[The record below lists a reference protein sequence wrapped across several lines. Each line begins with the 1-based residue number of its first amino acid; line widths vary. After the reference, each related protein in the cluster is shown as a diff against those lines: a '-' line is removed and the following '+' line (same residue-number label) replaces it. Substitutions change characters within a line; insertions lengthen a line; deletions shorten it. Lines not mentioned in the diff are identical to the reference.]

1 MALLKPKAGL
11 QAFLLSIYNKDGLQ
25 QLGVELGRS
34 PVFLYADQ
42 RGRPAPEDYPVFRG
56 VNLADGK
63 WHRVALSVSKKQVT
77 LLLDCKKKATRP
89 LPRGSQPVVD
99 TRGITVFGTRLLDE
113 EAFEGE
119 IQQLLISPSPQD
131 AYDFCEH
138 YSPDC
143 DGATQKPQAQEAAQR
158 PARPGNAAKPGAPR
172 KPKAKRP
179 QKRQLAAMPPPYA
192 KTGAKNGKSSGKAR
206 GGGGAGAK
214 ATAGG
219 RSSAAK
225 SPPGRAG
232 GQAHAGAGGTRT
244 PGNSYQQVEPER
256 REQGCAEPLRGAGPS
271 SSRVRV
277 SPSVSASCA
286 CMSPTRPRG
295 NRPSKRKEPAGARN
309 LGRGREPHPSR
320 EPLPSLASLFS

>member
-1 MALLKPKAGL
+1 GVRRTAGFCPRRRSGAAPDVAYRISRQAQLSAPTRQLFPGRFPEDFSIMALLKPKAGL

-158 PARPGNAAKPGAPR
+158 PARPGVRRGH
-172 KPKAKRP
+172 
-179 QKRQLAAMPPPYA
+179 
-192 KTGAKNGKSSGKAR
+192 R
-206 GGGGAGAK
+206 GGGRGRA
-214 ATAGG
+214 ATHTPS
-219 RSSAAK
+219 SSAAPRRGDGGK
-225 SPPGRAG
+225 AASAGEESKHRWNFILARLILGGPGREG
-232 GQAHAGAGGTRT
+232 GSIAKHVVQAPVAKQAPGSHGEQPPHAQPLGAAEAQIPGAQTR
-244 PGNSYQQVEPER
+244 
-256 REQGCAEPLRGAGPS
+256 LLS
-271 SSRVRV
+271 S
-277 SPSVSASCA
+277 
-286 CMSPTRPRG
+286 
-295 NRPSKRKEPAGARN
+295 
-309 LGRGREPHPSR
+309 
-320 EPLPSLASLFS
+320 